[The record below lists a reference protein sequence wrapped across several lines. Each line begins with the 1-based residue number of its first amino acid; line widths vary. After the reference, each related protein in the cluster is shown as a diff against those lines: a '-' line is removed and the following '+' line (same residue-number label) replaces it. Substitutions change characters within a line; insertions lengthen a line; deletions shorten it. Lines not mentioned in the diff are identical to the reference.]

1 MNVHQHGLTRYAN
14 EHMKN
19 NKNKNIKWVQEREH
33 LNRTIREEVEI
44 IGKMGADGVVD
55 GKLPNGTKYQ
65 WEKIRNGH
73 L

>member
-1 MNVHQHGLTRYAN
+1 MG
-14 EHMKN
+14 N
-19 NKNKNIKWVQEREH
+19 NTKSEIKWVQEREALRKVEH
-33 LNRTIREEVEI
+33 EEVEI

>member
-1 MNVHQHGLTRYAN
+1 
-14 EHMKN
+14 MKN
-19 NKNKNIKWVQEREH
+19 KLKWVEEREA
-33 LNRTIREEVEI
+33 LNKKVHEDIVL

>member
-1 MNVHQHGLTRYAN
+1 MDNSI
-14 EHMKN
+14 

-33 LNRTIREEVEI
+33 LNRTFREEVEI

>member
-19 NKNKNIKWVQEREH
+19 NRKTPAWVLEKEH
-33 LNRTIREEVEI
+33 LNRTFREEVEI

>member
-1 MNVHQHGLTRYAN
+1 
-14 EHMKN
+14 MKN
-19 NKNKNIKWVQEREH
+19 NRKTPAWVLEKEH
-33 LNRTIREEVEI
+33 LNRTFREEVEI